1 MNLLVLILDRKQ
13 PENGRLA
20 LRFPI
25 DFEQILALS
34 RHHNLGKKTSWLLG
48 VSRTGLDTLLLMV
61 LSTQEKSSEHHSW
74 IKNRDTI
81 CSFSL
86 AIQGGYLGRRFAAVP
101 RSETRP
107 QWQFY
112 SVP

>member
-20 LRFPI
+20 LGFPI
-25 DFEQILALS
+25 DFEQILALL

-81 CSFSL
+81 KNILDIDS
-86 AIQGGYLGRRFAAVP
+86 R
-101 RSETRP
+101 
-107 QWQFY
+107 Y
-112 SVP
+112 STENRDIKNCDTIKNM